1 MGVSRSST
9 SSKSLH
15 LHGNDLEKLYSWNFL
30 TNFQA
35 SSLERLFSPVVI
47 DYRIPG
53 EEASDSPKFSEPPLS
68 LLEWV
73 FQPGRNSC
81 PVISQGCS
89 DERWQTRGSH
99 SLLLH
104 HHPYIFLP
112 TTNAQKIGQYK
123 DTVKTWL
130 STAKQSESLAH
141 WLLIC
146 VYSLQEN
153 VCNASFQACVILLFQ
168 SETKYPLIP
177 LSITDSSPTP
187 FPDSCGPGSL
197 HSSGTILTQL
207 LRAPYFVLG
216 LEACWLSAM
225 QNW

>member
-15 LHGNDLEKLYSWNFL
+15 LHGNDLEKLYPWSFL
-30 TNFQA
+30 PNFQA
-35 SSLERLFSPVVI
+35 SSLERLLSPVVI
-47 DYRIPG
+47 DYRIPR

-68 LLEWV
+68 LLDWV

-81 PVISQGCS
+81 PVVSQGHS

-104 HHPYIFLP
+104 HHPCIFSP
-112 TTNAQKIGQYK
+112 PQMHRRNMVVY
-123 DTVKTWL
+123 TVRTWL
-130 STAKQSESLAH
+130 STAKQRESLAQ

-146 VYSLQEN
+146 VYSLKEN
-153 VCNASFQACVILLFQ
+153 VCNASFQACDILLFQ
-168 SETKYPLIP
+168 SEINHPLIP
-177 LSITDSSPTP
+177 LSITDSSPNP
-187 FPDSCGPGSL
+187 LPDSCGPGSL

-207 LRAPYFVLG
+207 LRAPYFVVD
-216 LEACWLSAM
+216 LEACWLAAM